1 MLVTSS
7 LANSIAAD
15 LFAPISAVL
24 SSCPSLRRCEALSD
38 HDFVS
43 LAVRRCIEA
52 FPSGRGFLQGHGLSK
67 PDLPC
72 LSTYFAALRSRRRC
86 ALLVESATRVWTALA
101 SALPDALAAFHSLRE
116 FDIYAADGHFWEAA
130 THDEKSYKRGSKDN
144 PAKFITGNIFAL
156 CLRNHRLR
164 HLTLADKRL
173 TRPQHD
179 LSALKRLDTNALRL
193 DAAKGRKVLYVYD
206 RAIID
211 FGLWAQIKRHGIY
224 IITRNK
230 ANLALQTC
238 AQLTWDQAEALNA

>member
-1 MLVTSS
+1 
-7 LANSIAAD
+7 
-15 LFAPISAVL
+15 
-24 SSCPSLRRCEALSD
+24 
-38 HDFVS
+38 
-43 LAVRRCIEA
+43 
-52 FPSGRGFLQGHGLSK
+52 
-67 PDLPC
+67 
-72 LSTYFAALRSRRRC
+72 
-86 ALLVESATRVWTALA
+86 
-101 SALPDALAAFHSLRE
+101 LAAFHSLRE

-193 DAAKGRKVLYVYD
+193 DAGKGRKVLYVYD

-238 AQLTWDQAEALNA
+238 AQLTWDQAEALNAGVLADTLVGASGHMVRKIAYRDPLSDEIYEFLTNLTDTQIAPGLIAMLYKMRWDVDPRRLAGAEMDGR